1 MPITRIFGVKI
12 DMIFLM
18 IVHKMYIVPT
28 LALKYNILY
37 VFLTVD
43 YNATGTESLSCSENQ
58 KITTLSKFQKNR
70 NCHLALILGKQIKR
84 DDSNILDSNDFQ
96 RTLSFTLPADVR
108 FHNIVVSDQLNF
120 LISNQL
126 PN

>member
-1 MPITRIFGVKI
+1 
-12 DMIFLM
+12 
-18 IVHKMYIVPT
+18 MYIVPT